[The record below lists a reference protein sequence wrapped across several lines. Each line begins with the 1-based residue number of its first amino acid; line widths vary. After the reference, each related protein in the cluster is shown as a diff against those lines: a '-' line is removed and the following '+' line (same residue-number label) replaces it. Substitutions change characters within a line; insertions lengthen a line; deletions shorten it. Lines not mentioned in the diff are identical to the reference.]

1 VSGILYGFRETP
13 HGRELKKQVLETEPE
28 SRLKRPRWS
37 AAGNKTNL
45 FGLRT
50 VHHYRGAKP

>member
-1 VSGILYGFRETP
+1 MLLGFRETP
-13 HGRELKKQVLETEPE
+13 HGRELKKQVLGTEPE